1 MGRFFRPFR
10 LSKILFLYF
19 SLKCVICF
27 LHSVTAET
35 ERICTFQNFST
46 FFIKISTDTII
57 VNKGGIFMSKFINGM
72 IAGVVVGS
80 ATSMVVNSM
89 HGTDKT
95 SKKTHKTLGKTLHSL
110 GDMAEN
116 IAK

>member
-1 MGRFFRPFR
+1 
-10 LSKILFLYF
+10 
-19 SLKCVICF
+19 
-27 LHSVTAET
+27 
-35 ERICTFQNFST
+35 
-46 FFIKISTDTII
+46 
-57 VNKGGIFMSKFINGM
+57 MSKFINGM